1 MPSVTEKR
9 ISLAIVLFITV
20 AQAAILWQELFTSSL
35 RNNDAVNHYTMTKQ
49 MVDTIEHGGNP
60 LDFWSPEVSLGVPM
74 VRTYQPLAHILVAA
88 AYFALGKTVP
98 LMTVLGWARFLAVLV
113 LPWSFYV
120 ALLWMDFAPLT
131 AAAGALLIP
140 MIAGPGQGAFGL
152 DYRSWVGYGI
162 YPQSVATAL
171 LLLALG
177 LSFRAIRT
185 GKHVAIAGATLGLTA
200 LAHLMYGWMGAIM
213 ACGIALLPDSVPRAL
228 RIRRTVA
235 IGAVAAVLSAFQL
248 VPLFTDGY
256 LINRARFEP
265 ADKFDSYG
273 ATTVLQWL
281 FSGELLDHD
290 RGPALSFLA
299 LLGAGILGW
308 QWFRTHK
315 LAVSERL
322 TLVGFVF
329 WLLVFFGRP
338 TWGPLLILL
347 GVSRDFH
354 LHRVIANVEIFA
366 VMLAG
371 IGLSTLWRSSARRWG
386 PIAACIITALL
397 VTPMAIERVKYLNW
411 HEAQGWKTRE
421 VVKTQGPALDHAIS
435 LALERGGRVYAGIP
449 STWENKFTVGS
460 TPVSTFIILRLAP
473 AVSFAYN
480 SSVFPV
486 DAMNQFDEWNPAHY
500 RLFNIRSVLTSVIT
514 EFPPFLTP
522 VEDFG
527 WFRLLDAPGKGYF
540 GLVDVRAAAHVDRSA
555 VADIT
560 NMWLKSGWLEHDQF
574 IRLDFDNT
582 APKDLPRVTP
592 GGPMPPLLASTTPPG
607 SVTNEKQTGQ
617 VYEADLNANWP
628 AVALFR
634 MSYHF
639 NWRAYIDGR
648 PQPTM
653 MLTPGFLGVN
663 VPAGTHHI
671 LCRYEPGNTKLV
683 MAGAGFGLTLLLIV
697 GERVSARRLVN

>member
-1 MPSVTEKR
+1 MPLVTEKR
-9 ISLAIVLFITV
+9 VSLAIVLFITV
-20 AQAAILWQELFTSSL
+20 AQAAILWQELFTSSV

-49 MVDTIEHGGNP
+49 MVDVLEHGGNP

-74 VRTYQPLAHILVAA
+74 VRTYQPLAHILVVA

-98 LMTVLGWARFLAVLV
+98 LMTVLVWARFLAEVL
-113 LPWSFYV
+113 LPLSFYV
-120 ALLWMDFAPLT
+120 AMLWMDFAPLT
-131 AAAGALLIP
+131 AAAGALLLP

-152 DYRSWVGYGI
+152 DLRSWVGYGI

-171 LLLALG
+171 LLLAMG
-177 LSFRAIRT
+177 LSLRAIRT
-185 GKHVAIAGATLGLTA
+185 GRNVAIAGAMLGLTA
-200 LAHLMYGWMGAIM
+200 LSHLMYGWMGAIT
-213 ACGIALLPDSVPRAL
+213 ACGMALLPDSVPRWT
-228 RIRRTVA
+228 RIRRTLA
-235 IGAVAAVLSAFQL
+235 LGAVAAVLSAFQL
-248 VPLFTDGY
+248 LPLFTDGS

-273 ATTVLQWL
+273 TTQVLQWL

-290 RGPALSFLA
+290 RGPALSFLC

-308 QWFRTHK
+308 RWIRTRK
-315 LAVSERL
+315 LAHTERL
-322 TLVGFVF
+322 ALVGFVF

-354 LHRVIANVEIFA
+354 LHRVIAIVEIFS
-366 VMLAG
+366 VMLAA
-371 IGLSTLWRSSARRWG
+371 IALATLWRSSTRRWG
-386 PIAACIITALL
+386 VVAACVVTAML
-397 VTPMAIERVKYLNW
+397 VTPMAIERVKYLNG
-411 HEAQGWKTRE
+411 HEEQGWKTLAA
-421 VVKTQGPALDHAIS
+421 VKMQGPSLDHAIS

-486 DAMNQFDEWNPAHY
+486 DAMNQFDEWNPAQY
-500 RLFNIRSVLTSVIT
+500 RLFNIRSVITSVIT

-540 GLVDVRAAAHVDRSA
+540 GLVDVRAAAHVDRST

-560 NMWLKSGWLEHDQF
+560 AMWMKSGWLEHDQF
-574 IRLDFDNT
+574 VRLDFDDT

-592 GGPMPPLLASTTPPG
+592 GGSMPPLLPSTTSPG
-607 SVTNEKQTGQ
+607 VVTNEKQTGQ
-617 VYEADLNANWP
+617 IYEADLNANWP

-634 MSYHF
+634 MTYHF
-639 NWRAYIDGR
+639 AWKAYLDGHS
-648 PQPTM
+648 QPAM
-653 MLTPGFLGVN
+653 MLTPGFLGVS

-697 GERVSARRLVN
+697 AERVSARRLIH